1 MDASAPVQIKDYF
14 ETIEGC
20 RTHILRAGAGQPLLF
35 LHGANGGRWL
45 PFLADLARDFDV
57 IAPEHPGFGT
67 SGTPDWLDNIGDLA
81 HFYLEFIDKL
91 GLDKVVL
98 VGTSLGGWLSCEIA
112 TRSAQALD
120 KLVLAAPAGIHV
132 KGVQKGDMFL
142 WNPEQM
148 TRNLFHSVELQER
161 MLDMPVSD
169 DERDMALRNRFTT
182 AKLAWAPRL
191 YNPDLAKW
199 LHRIRI
205 PVLILWGRQD
215 KLIPVAY
222 GDAFQHLIPG
232 SRLTVFDACG
242 HLPHAEKS
250 TEYVAAIREF
260 VKG

>member
-1 MDASAPVQIKDYF
+1 MSAVKDYF

-20 RTHILRAGAGQPLLF
+20 KTHILRAGEGQPLLF

-45 PFLADLARDFDV
+45 PFLDDLAKDYDV

-67 SGTPDWLDNIGDLA
+67 SDTPDWLDNTGDLA
-81 HFYLEFIDKL
+81 HFYLEFMHQL
-91 GLDKVVL
+91 GLDNVLL
-98 VGTSLGGWLSCEIA
+98 VGTSLGGWISCEIGV
-112 TRSAQALD
+112 RSTQALD
-120 KLVLAAPAGIHV
+120 RMALSAPAGIHV

-148 TRNLFHSVELQER
+148 VRNLMYSKELQDK
-161 MLDMPVSD
+161 MLAMPVSD

-182 AKLAWAPRL
+182 AKLAWSPRL

-205 PVLILWGRQD
+205 PTMILWGRQD
-215 KLIPVAY
+215 KLIPASY
-222 GDAFQHLIPG
+222 GERFNELIPG
-232 SRLTVFDACG
+232 SVLKTFDECG

-250 TEYVAAIREF
+250 GEFTAAIRDF
-260 VKG
+260 AKG